1 MYCVVQEIQ
10 LKKPTAG
17 GECRKYEVQTT
28 SITIGGQTK
37 TYYSYYPNYEAGK
50 FERPHREA
58 YKISVHVSRRE
69 NGKVKKRQYPIG
81 TVGYYA
87 LIEWGLYD

>member
-1 MYCVVQEIQ
+1 MEPHQ
-10 LKKPTAG
+10 
-17 GECRKYEVQTT
+17 
-28 SITIGGQTK
+28 GQTK